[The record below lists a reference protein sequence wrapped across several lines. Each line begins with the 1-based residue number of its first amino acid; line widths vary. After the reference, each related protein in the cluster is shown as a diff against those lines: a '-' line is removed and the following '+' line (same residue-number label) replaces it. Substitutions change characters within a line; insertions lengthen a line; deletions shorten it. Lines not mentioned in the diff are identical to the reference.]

1 MEENQERKATR
12 CRIYMTEVTDV
23 ISMWSEHTKP
33 KKRTKTQLAL
43 ISQKCGLPH
52 TTGYRQNWY
61 GKTDKK
67 TQVGKI
73 MKTLWAL
80 CRSSQ
85 SGAKGEMSL
94 PWFFQQQYTL
104 PKRWW
109 NNVCNTSRK
118 RNTNLSIFYLAKL
131 GFKFKRQEARVGGFL
146 KSTMRWCNL
155 ST

>member
-1 MEENQERKATR
+1 MEENQERKATK

-23 ISMWSEHTKP
+23 ISIWSAHTKHE
-33 KKRTKTQLAL
+33 KRTKTQLAL
-43 ISQKCGLPH
+43 ISQRCGLLH

-67 TQVGKI
+67 TQLSTI
-73 MKTLWAL
+73 MKTLRAL

-85 SGAKGEMSL
+85 SGAKGGMSL

-104 PKRWW
+104 PKRQW
-109 NNVCNTSRK
+109 NNVCNTPRK

-131 GFKFKRQEARVGGFL
+131 GFKFKRQEARVWGFL
-146 KSTMRWCNL
+146 KITMRWCNL